1 VLRGDS
7 VVFVYLAGS
16 RELIARRLAARH
28 GHFMPA
34 ALLDSQFATLEPPGQ
49 DEQAITVD
57 ITGSPA
63 SEAMRILRTLDLHA
77 GVPAARVTT

>member
-1 VLRGDS
+1 

-16 RELIARRLAARH
+16 RVLIARRLAARH

-34 ALLDSQFATLEPPGQ
+34 ALLDSQFAALEPPDP

-57 ITGSPA
+57 IADSAATDA
-63 SEAMRILRTLDLHA
+63 DYVIRALNLHPTA
-77 GVPAARVTT
+77 GQVTP